1 MHSSRSL
8 CHGDAGLG
16 AGSPNAL
23 AISTTSLIG
32 QWRSR
37 QEMTDES
44 LAGSD
49 DIPRTCGTSC
59 SNAAAVSE
67 SRDRKTTVFPERVAV
82 PTMTRKAPPASKT
95 PRKSAGKKP
104 FASPQQF
111 AGGPA
116 PPRRVYD
123 AAFKLHVVRHAL
135 SLPENNRHKPIAR
148 MYPGLTPVRS
158 PPADPPARARTPQM
172 SP

>member
-1 MHSSRSL
+1 MVPRVWAAAVQTRSQSQRP
-8 CHGDAGLG
+8 D
-16 AGSPNAL
+16 SL
-23 AISTTSLIG
+23 ANG
-32 QWRSR
+32 RSR

-67 SRDRKTTVFPERVAV
+67 SRDRKTTVFPERVAA

-116 PPRRVYD
+116 PPARVYD

-135 SLPENNRHKPIAR
+135 SLPRTI
-148 MYPGLTPVRS
+148 GTSRS
-158 PPADPPARARTPQM
+158 PECIRGSRRCAPRPPIRPPAPE
-172 SP
+172 PHK

>member
-1 MHSSRSL
+1 MVHRVWAAVGQTRSQSQRP
-8 CHGDAGLG
+8 D
-16 AGSPNAL
+16 SL
-23 AISTTSLIG
+23 ANG
-32 QWRSR
+32 RSR

-67 SRDRKTTVFPERVAV
+67 SRDRKTTVFPERVAA